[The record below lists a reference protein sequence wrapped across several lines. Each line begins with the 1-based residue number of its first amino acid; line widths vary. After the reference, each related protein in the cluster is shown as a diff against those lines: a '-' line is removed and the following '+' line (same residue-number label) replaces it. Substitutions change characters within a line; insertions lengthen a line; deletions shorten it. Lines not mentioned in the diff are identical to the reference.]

1 MYTVNPPLP
10 IVGSDTDWNDTL
22 RVPHLFK
29 YLPTVV
35 DVINPSTVQA
45 PLTNQTFKNTQL
57 ATVVDPIV
65 WKNDVPKLRQSN
77 KCPANVL
84 SSVFCVAI
92 RKSNQRSTCCCC
104 CKPVQDTL
112 MQMTTEGESQAFTS
126 RQIAPVKHLMI
137 IDWDARD
144 LINARLQWP
153 HQLTLSV
160 VDFRPNPQDLWIPPF
175 VLLSNTWDCNC
186 LCLWLRF
193 RNCRPDCSCLCNCR
207 PNCSCLYNCRPNHNS
222 LCYCRTAWGRWRRCW
237 GLCCLKFHRWRSTR
251 SRFGWWIHWL
261 LWSRW
266 RHTWTNLR
274 WWICWFL
281 WNGCRWRMYWF
292 FRNGCRWR
300 MFWLF
305 RNCYRGWYR
314 ITLPSEARIPSQPL
328 AKKTAWIYW
337 QLRRNHES
345 TLISSSLSKT
355 WRKKGSPKGFSVSSC
370 GSPSDGGSEKTI
382 VSTSDTLSIETS
394 SSWFSRKYSSS
405 LGKTICLLSGQPRSR
420 NCNLSLTWCSLCT
433 NCLRPAAPGSRSVR
447 RRTMYSRRISSKWRW
462 IALGLFFAWI
472 PPRCV
477 LLFPKWAS
485 KTPCK
490 RLDNGDRERSR
501 GSGGAGGRRMHEA
514 ATTLTNSFGQ
524 LDEIELRKYE
534 SVQSYPRIT
543 YLLLCKSTRIS
554 AKFRTGI

>member
-222 LCYCRTAWGRWRRCW
+222 LCYCRTAWGWWRRCW

-314 ITLPSEARIPSQPL
+314 ITFPSEARIPSQPL

-345 TLISSSLSKT
+345 TLISSSLK
-355 WRKKGSPKGFSVSSC
+355 
-370 GSPSDGGSEKTI
+370 
-382 VSTSDTLSIETS
+382 
-394 SSWFSRKYSSS
+394 
-405 LGKTICLLSGQPRSR
+405 
-420 NCNLSLTWCSLCT
+420 NLTQK
-433 NCLRPAAPGSRSVR
+433 
-447 RRTMYSRRISSKWRW
+447 RITKR
-462 IALGLFFAWI
+462 IL
-472 PPRCV
+472 CV
-477 LLFPKWAS
+477 LLWLTLWRRFRKNNCLYFRHTVNRNFFLLILTQVFLESRQNNLLAIRPTPLQKLQPFPHLMLPLHELSAPSCPWIKKCQ
-485 KTPCK
+485 KTNNVLKKDFKQMTMDCPRPLL
-490 RLDNGDRERSR
+490 RLNTSPMCPPVPQVSFQDTLQTPGQWRSR
-501 GSGGAGGRRMHEA
+501 ALSRLRWCRRSPHARSSNDTHQLVWAIGRNWTSEVWIC
-514 ATTLTNSFGQ
+514 S
-524 LDEIELRKYE
+524 EL
-534 SVQSYPRIT
+534 S
-543 YLLLCKSTRIS
+543 
-554 AKFRTGI
+554 